1 MRDIIYLEA
10 SGPTL
15 DEIAE
20 RVASHFGVTLADLK
34 SRHRARNVAWP
45 RHVAMWLATLDG
57 SRSLP
62 EIGRFFGGR
71 DHTTALHARDHMAR
85 KIMERHPLG
94 VEAEGLSTLFGLRQY
109 AAPGLAQ
116 VARSTKRRGEAK
128 IRTIMTT
135 RRSSAS
141 RENATPA
148 DRFHMPTSCGKQSCR
163 VDNDCVARPAEMVT
177 LESANLMERA

>member
-1 MRDIIYLEA
+1 VRDIIYLEA
-10 SGPTL
+10 PRPTM
-15 DEIAE
+15 EQIAE
-20 RVASHFGVTLADLK
+20 RAASHFGVTLADLK
-34 SRHRARNVAWP
+34 SRGRGRKVAWP
-45 RHVAMWLATLDG
+45 RHVAMWLASLDG

-62 EIGRFFGGR
+62 QIGRFFGGR

-94 VEAEGLSTLFGLRQY
+94 VEAEGLSTLLGLRQY

-128 IRTIMTT
+128 IRTTMTT

-141 RENATPA
+141 RENATPT
-148 DRFHMPTSCGKQSCR
+148 DGKQSCR
-163 VDNDCVARPAEMVT
+163 VDDECVARPAEMVT